1 MYVPA
6 HFAPPAED
14 VAALLRHPGAV
25 DLVTVTA
32 DGPLATMLPMAW
44 DEPGSRPGLG
54 DHGALLGHVAR
65 NNPQW
70 RTAIIGVSM
79 AIIRGPDAY
88 ITPGWYSTKR
98 EHGRVVPTWNYVTI
112 HAYGRLVIHDD
123 PAFCEANVRRLSEL
137 HESSR
142 AQPWGVGDAPAAYI
156 AGQLRAIVGLE
167 LLIDRLE
174 AKSKLSQNRSAE
186 DRDGVIEGLEADGEH
201 AVSAAMRALRDR

>member
-1 MYVPA
+1 MYVPP

-142 AQPWGVGDAPAAYI
+142 AQPWGVDDAPAAYI